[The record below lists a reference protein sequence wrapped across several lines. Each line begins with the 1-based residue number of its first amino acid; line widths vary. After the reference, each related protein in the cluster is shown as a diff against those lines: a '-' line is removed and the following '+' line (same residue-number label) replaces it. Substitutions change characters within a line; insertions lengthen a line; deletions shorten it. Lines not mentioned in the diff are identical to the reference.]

1 MQHYEIAI
9 VGGGLA
15 GSVAALALG
24 RAGRKVCLVA
34 APVTGDDGRT
44 TALMDQ
50 SVRYLERLGIW
61 DRIAPSTAALSIM
74 QILDGT
80 NRLLRAPPA
89 QFRASDISL
98 AAFGYNIPNKALAEV
113 LDTALAAEPNVT
125 RIAETV
131 ASVAV
136 STDKVSIS
144 TADGEII
151 EADFVIGADG
161 RKSITR
167 EAAGIG
173 VKTWSYPQSAVV
185 LIFSHTL
192 PHGNV
197 STEFHTESGPFT
209 QVPLPGSRSSLVWVV
224 RPEEAARLVALPLD
238 ELSATVETRMQSLL
252 GKVTVERQA
261 QAWPLSSMMAERFGS
276 GRVAL
281 IGEAAHAFP
290 PIGAQGLNLSLRD
303 SMTLADL
310 LSATRDKAIPADAGD
325 RYNRR
330 RRVDVMSRTV
340 SVDLLNRSLL
350 SDFLPVQMV
359 RTAGIHVLNAV
370 SPLRNV
376 LMQEGV
382 EPGRGVKNLVMG
394 LGKGL
399 KAGLKQQIRR

>member
-9 VGGGLA
+9 IGGGLA
-15 GSVAALALG
+15 GQVAALALG

-34 APVTGDDGRT
+34 AAPKHDDGRT

-50 SVRYLERLGIW
+50 SVRYLERLGVW
-61 DRIAPSTAALSIM
+61 DKIVPSAAALSVM

-89 QFRASDISL
+89 QFRASDIGL
-98 AAFGYNIPNKALAEV
+98 YAFGYNIPNKSLVEV
-113 LDTALAAEPNVT
+113 LDSALAAEPNLT
-125 RIAETV
+125 RIETNV
-131 ASVAV
+131 ESVAV
-136 STDKVSIS
+136 QTDKVTIAIS
-144 TADGEII
+144 GGDII
-151 EADFVIGADG
+151 ETDFVIGADG

-167 EAAGIG
+167 EAAGID
-173 VKTWSYPQSAVV
+173 VRKWSYQQSALV
-185 LIFSHTL
+185 LNFSHSL

-224 RPEEAARLVALPLD
+224 RPEEATRLTGLSTD
-238 ELSATVETRMQSLL
+238 ELSKIVEARMQSIL
-252 GKVTVERQA
+252 GKVTVEGQA
-261 QAWPLSSMMAERFGS
+261 QAWPLSSMMAERFGV

-310 LSATRDKAIPADAGD
+310 LSAQRDRPIPADAGD

-330 RRVDVMSRTV
+330 RKPDVMSRTV

-350 SDFLPVQMV
+350 TDLIPVQMV
-359 RTAGIHVLNAV
+359 RAAGMHVLNAV
-370 SPLRNV
+370 SPLRNA

-382 EPGRGVKNLVMG
+382 EPGRSLKNLVRE
-394 LGKGL
+394 LGK
-399 KAGLKQQIRR
+399 QIRR

>member
-15 GSVAALALG
+15 GQVAALALA

-34 APVTGDDGRT
+34 ASPKHDDGRT

-50 SVRYLERLGIW
+50 SVRYLERLGAW
-61 DRIAPSTAALSIM
+61 DRIAPSSAALSVM

-89 QFRASDISL
+89 QFRASDIGL
-98 AAFGYNIPNKALAEV
+98 HAFGYNIPNKALAEV
-113 LDTALAAEPNVT
+113 LDNALATEPNLT
-125 RIAETV
+125 RVETNV
-131 ASVAV
+131 ESVALQA
-136 STDKVSIS
+136 DKVTISI
-144 TADGEII
+144 AGGDVI
-151 EADFVIGADG
+151 EADFIIGADG

-167 EAAGIG
+167 QAAGID
-173 VKTWSYPQSAVV
+173 VRKWSYQQSALV
-185 LIFSHTL
+185 LNFAHTL
-192 PHGNV
+192 AHGNV

-224 RPEEAARLVALPLD
+224 RPEEASRLTSLPTE
-238 ELSATVETRMQSLL
+238 ELSKIVEARMQSIL
-252 GKVTVERQA
+252 GKVTVEGQA
-261 QAWPLSSMMAERFGS
+261 QAWPLSSMMAERFGA

-303 SMTLADL
+303 SMTLAEL
-310 LSATRDKAIPADAGD
+310 LSAERDRPILADAGD

-330 RRVDVMSRTV
+330 RKPDVMSRTF

-350 SDFLPVQMV
+350 TDLIPVQMV
-359 RTAGIHVLNAV
+359 RAAGMHVLNAV
-370 SPLRNV
+370 SPLRNA

-382 EPGRGVKNLVMG
+382 EPGRSLKNFVRE
-394 LGKGL
+394 LGK
-399 KAGLKQQIRR
+399 QIRR

>member
-15 GSVAALALG
+15 GQVAALALG
-24 RAGRKVCLVA
+24 RAGRKVCLIA
-34 APVTGDDGRT
+34 ASPKHDDGRT

-50 SVRYLERLGIW
+50 SVRYLERLGVW
-61 DRIAPSTAALSIM
+61 DRIAPSSAALSVM

-89 QFRASDISL
+89 QFRASDIGL
-98 AAFGYNIPNKALAEV
+98 HAFGYNIPNKALAEV
-113 LDTALAAEPNVT
+113 LDSALATEPNLS
-125 RIAETV
+125 RIETNV
-131 ASVAV
+131 ESIALTA
-136 STDKVSIS
+136 DKVTI
-144 TADGEII
+144 AIDGGEVI

-167 EAAGIG
+167 EAAGID
-173 VKTWSYPQSAVV
+173 VRKWSYQQSALV
-185 LIFSHTL
+185 LNFAHTL

-224 RPEEAARLVALPLD
+224 RPEEASRLTSLPTE
-238 ELSATVETRMQSLL
+238 ELSTIVEARMQSIL
-252 GKVTVERQA
+252 GKVTVEGKA
-261 QAWPLSSMMAERFGS
+261 QAWPLSSMMAERFGA

-310 LSATRDKAIPADAGD
+310 LSGQHDRPIPADAGD

-330 RRVDVMSRTV
+330 RKPDVMSRTF

-350 SDFLPVQMV
+350 TDLIPVQMV
-359 RTAGIHVLNAV
+359 RAAGMHVLNAV
-370 SPLRNV
+370 SPLRNA

-382 EPGRGVKNLVMG
+382 EPGRSLKNLVRE
-394 LGKGL
+394 LGK
-399 KAGLKQQIRR
+399 QIRR

>member
-9 VGGGLA
+9 IGGGLA
-15 GSVAALALG
+15 GQVAALALG
-24 RAGRKVCLVA
+24 RAGRKICLVA
-34 APVTGDDGRT
+34 AAPKHDDGRT

-50 SVRYLERLGIW
+50 SVRYLERLGVW
-61 DRIAPSTAALSIM
+61 DKIAPSAAALSVM

-89 QFRASDISL
+89 QFRASDIGL
-98 AAFGYNIPNKALAEV
+98 YAFGYNIPNKALVEV
-113 LDTALAAEPNVT
+113 LDGALAAEPNLT
-125 RIAETV
+125 RIETNV
-131 ASVAV
+131 ESVAV
-136 STDKVSIS
+136 QTDKVTIAIS
-144 TADGEII
+144 GGDII

-167 EAAGIG
+167 EAAGIE
-173 VKTWSYPQSAVV
+173 VRKWSYQQSALV
-185 LIFSHTL
+185 LNFGHSL

-224 RPEEAARLVALPLD
+224 RPEEATRLTGLATE
-238 ELSATVETRMQSLL
+238 ELSKIVEARMQSIL
-252 GKVTVERQA
+252 GKVTVEGQA
-261 QAWPLSSMMAERFGS
+261 QAWPLSSMMAERFGA

-310 LSATRDKAIPADAGD
+310 LSAQRDRPIPADAGD

-330 RRVDVMSRTV
+330 RKPDVMSRTV

-350 SDFLPVQMV
+350 TDLLPVQMV
-359 RTAGIHVLNAV
+359 RAAGMHVLNAV
-370 SPLRNV
+370 SPLRNA

-382 EPGRGVKNLVMG
+382 EPGRSLKNFVRE
-394 LGKGL
+394 LGK
-399 KAGLKQQIRR
+399 QIRR

>member
-15 GSVAALALG
+15 GQVAALALG

-34 APVTGDDGRT
+34 ASPKHDDGRT

-50 SVRYLERLGIW
+50 SVRYLERLGVW
-61 DRIAPSTAALSIM
+61 DRISPSSAALSVM

-80 NRLLRAPPA
+80 NRLLRVPPA
-89 QFRASDISL
+89 QFRASDIGL
-98 AAFGYNIPNKALAEV
+98 HAFGYNIPNKALAEV
-113 LDTALAAEPNVT
+113 LDSALATEPNLT
-125 RIAETV
+125 RIETNV
-131 ASVAV
+131 ESIALTA
-136 STDKVSIS
+136 DKVTI
-144 TADGEII
+144 AIAGGDVI

-167 EAAGIG
+167 EAAGIN
-173 VKTWSYPQSAVV
+173 VRKWSYQQSALV
-185 LIFSHTL
+185 LNFAHTL

-197 STEFHTESGPFT
+197 STEFHTETGPFT

-224 RPEEAARLVALPLD
+224 RPEEASRLTSLPTED
-238 ELSATVETRMQSLL
+238 LSKMVEARMQSIL
-252 GKVTVERQA
+252 GKVTVEGKA
-261 QAWPLSSMMAERFGS
+261 QAWPLSSMMAERFGA
-276 GRVAL
+276 GRAAL

-310 LSATRDKAIPADAGD
+310 LSGQRDRPIPADAGD

-330 RRVDVMSRTV
+330 RRPDVMSRTF

-350 SDFLPVQMV
+350 TDLIPVQMV
-359 RTAGIHVLNAV
+359 RAAGMHVLNAV
-370 SPLRNV
+370 SPLRNA

-382 EPGRGVKNLVMG
+382 EPGRSLKNFVRE
-394 LGKGL
+394 LGK
-399 KAGLKQQIRR
+399 QIRR

>member
-9 VGGGLA
+9 IGGGLA
-15 GSVAALALG
+15 GQVAALALG
-24 RAGRKVCLVA
+24 RAGRKICLVA
-34 APVTGDDGRT
+34 AAPKHDDGRT

-50 SVRYLERLGIW
+50 SVRYLERLGVW
-61 DRIAPSTAALSIM
+61 DKIAPSAAALSVM

-89 QFRASDISL
+89 QFRASDIGL
-98 AAFGYNIPNKALAEV
+98 YAFGYNIPNKALVEV
-113 LDTALAAEPNVT
+113 LDGALAAEPNLT
-125 RIAETV
+125 RIETNV
-131 ASVAV
+131 ESVAV
-136 STDKVSIS
+136 QTDKVTIAIS
-144 TADGEII
+144 GGDII

-167 EAAGIG
+167 EAAGID
-173 VKTWSYPQSAVV
+173 VRKWSYQQSALV
-185 LIFSHTL
+185 LNFSHSL

-224 RPEEAARLVALPLD
+224 RPEEATRLTGLATE
-238 ELSATVETRMQSLL
+238 ELSKIVEARMQSIL
-252 GKVTVERQA
+252 GKVTVEAQA
-261 QAWPLSSMMAERFGS
+261 QAWPLSSMMAERFGA

-310 LSATRDKAIPADAGD
+310 LSAQRDRPIPADAGD

-330 RRVDVMSRTV
+330 RKPDVMSRTV

-350 SDFLPVQMV
+350 TDLLPVQMV
-359 RTAGIHVLNAV
+359 RAAGMHVLNAV
-370 SPLRNV
+370 SPLRNA

-382 EPGRGVKNLVMG
+382 EPGRSLKNFVRE
-394 LGKGL
+394 LGK
-399 KAGLKQQIRR
+399 QIRR

>member
-15 GSVAALALG
+15 GQVAALALG

-34 APVTGDDGRT
+34 AAPKHDDGRT

-50 SVRYLERLGIW
+50 SVRYLERLGVWENIVSSS
-61 DRIAPSTAALSIM
+61 APLSVM

-80 NRLLRAPPA
+80 SRLLRAPPA
-89 QFRASDISL
+89 QFRASDIGL
-98 AAFGYNIPNKALAEV
+98 HAFGYNIPNKALAEV
-113 LDTALAAEPNVT
+113 FDGALAIEPNLT
-125 RIAETV
+125 RIETNV
-131 ASVAV
+131 ESVAV
-136 STDKVSIS
+136 TADKVTI
-144 TADGEII
+144 AIAGGDVI

-167 EAAGIG
+167 EAASIG
-173 VKTWSYPQSAVV
+173 VKKWSYQQSALV
-185 LIFSHTL
+185 LNFSHTL

-197 STEFHTESGPFT
+197 STEFHTETGPFT
-209 QVPLPGSRSSLVWVV
+209 QVPLPGQRSSLVWVV
-224 RPEEAARLVALPLD
+224 RPEEAARLVALPTG
-238 ELSATVETRMQSLL
+238 ELSEIVETRMQSIL
-252 GKVTVERQA
+252 GKVTVEGQP
-261 QAWPLSSMMAERFGS
+261 QAWPLSSMVAERFGA

-310 LSATRDKAIPADAGD
+310 LSAVRDRPIPADAGD
-325 RYNRR
+325 RYHRR
-330 RRVDVMSRTV
+330 RRPDVISRTY

-350 SDFLPVQMV
+350 TDLLPVQMV
-359 RTAGIHVLNAV
+359 RAAGMHVLNAV
-370 SPLRNV
+370 SPLRNA

-382 EPGRGVKNLVMG
+382 EPGRSLKNFVRE
-394 LGKGL
+394 LGK
-399 KAGLKQQIRR
+399 QIRR

>member
-9 VGGGLA
+9 IGGGLA
-15 GSVAALALG
+15 GQVAALALG

-34 APVTGDDGRT
+34 AAPKHDDGRT

-50 SVRYLERLGIW
+50 SVRYLERLGVW
-61 DRIAPSTAALSIM
+61 EKIAPATAALSVM

-89 QFRASDISL
+89 QFRASDIGL
-98 AAFGYNIPNKALAEV
+98 HAFGYNIPNKALAEV
-113 LDTALAAEPNVT
+113 LDGALAAEPNLT
-125 RIAETV
+125 RIETNVETV
-131 ASVAV
+131 A
-136 STDKVSIS
+136 I
-144 TADGEII
+144 TAGMVTITIDGGEVI

-167 EAAGIG
+167 EAAGID
-173 VKTWSYPQSAVV
+173 VRQWSYRQSAVV
-185 LIFSHTL
+185 LNFAHTL

-224 RPEEAARLVALPLD
+224 RPEEAAHLTNLPTE
-238 ELSATVETRMQSLL
+238 ELSTIVEARMQSIL
-252 GKVTVERQA
+252 GKVTVEGKA
-261 QAWPLSSMMAERFGS
+261 QAWPLSSMMAERFGA

-310 LSATRDKAIPADAGD
+310 LSAQHDQPIPADAGD
-325 RYNRR
+325 RYHRR
-330 RRVDVMSRTV
+330 RRPDVMSRTF

-350 SDFLPVQMV
+350 TDLIPVQMV
-359 RTAGIHVLNAV
+359 RAAGMHVLNAV
-370 SPLRNV
+370 SPLRNA

-382 EPGRGVKNLVMG
+382 EPGRSLKNFVRE
-394 LGKGL
+394 LGK
-399 KAGLKQQIRR
+399 QIRR

>member
-9 VGGGLA
+9 IGGGLA
-15 GSVAALALG
+15 GQVAALALG

-34 APVTGDDGRT
+34 APPKHDDGRT
-44 TALMDQ
+44 TALMDL
-50 SVRYLERLGIW
+50 SVRYLERLGVW
-61 DRIAPSTAALSIM
+61 EKIAPDTAALSVM

-89 QFRASDISL
+89 QFRASDIGL
-98 AAFGYNIPNKALAEV
+98 HAFGYNIPNKALSEV
-113 LDTALAAEPNVT
+113 LDGALAAEPNLT
-125 RIAETV
+125 RLETNVETV
-131 ASVAV
+131 TITA
-136 STDKVSIS
+136 DKVTI
-144 TADGEII
+144 AIDGGDVV

-167 EAAGIG
+167 QAAGID
-173 VKTWSYPQSAVV
+173 VRKWSYQQSAVV
-185 LIFSHTL
+185 LNFSHSL

-224 RPEEAARLVALPLD
+224 RPEEATRLTNLPTE
-238 ELSATVETRMQSLL
+238 ELSKIVEARMQSIL
-252 GKVTVERQA
+252 GKVTVEGKA
-261 QAWPLSSMMAERFGS
+261 QAWPLSSMMAERFGA

-310 LSATRDKAIPADAGD
+310 LSAQQDRPIPTDAGD
-325 RYNRR
+325 RYHRR
-330 RRVDVMSRTV
+330 RRPDVMSRTF

-350 SDFLPVQMV
+350 TDLIPVQMV
-359 RTAGIHVLNAV
+359 RAAGMHVLNAV
-370 SPLRNV
+370 SPLRNA

-382 EPGRGVKNLVMG
+382 EPGRSLKNFVRE
-394 LGKGL
+394 LGK
-399 KAGLKQQIRR
+399 QIGR

>member
-9 VGGGLA
+9 IGGGLA
-15 GSVAALALG
+15 GQVAALALG

-34 APVTGDDGRT
+34 AAPKHDDGRT

-50 SVRYLERLGIW
+50 SVRYLERLGVWEKIV
-61 DRIAPSTAALSIM
+61 PSAAALSVM

-89 QFRASDISL
+89 QFRASDIGL
-98 AAFGYNIPNKALAEV
+98 YAFGYNIPNKALVEV
-113 LDTALAAEPNVT
+113 LDSALAAEPNLT
-125 RIAETV
+125 RVETNV
-131 ASVAV
+131 ESVAV
-136 STDKVSIS
+136 QTDKVTIAIS
-144 TADGEII
+144 GGDII
-151 EADFVIGADG
+151 ETDFVIGADG

-167 EAAGIG
+167 EAAGIDLR
-173 VKTWSYPQSAVV
+173 KWSYQQSALV
-185 LIFSHTL
+185 LNFSHSL

-224 RPEEAARLVALPLD
+224 RPEEATRLTGLPTD
-238 ELSATVETRMQSLL
+238 ELSKIVEARMQSIL
-252 GKVTVERQA
+252 GKVTVEGQA
-261 QAWPLSSMMAERFGS
+261 QAWPLSSMMAERFGV

-310 LSATRDKAIPADAGD
+310 LSAQRDRPIPTDAGD

-330 RRVDVMSRTV
+330 RKPDVMSRTV

-350 SDFLPVQMV
+350 TDLIPVQMV
-359 RTAGIHVLNAV
+359 RAAGMHVLNAV
-370 SPLRNV
+370 SPLRNA

-382 EPGRGVKNLVMG
+382 EPGRSLKNFVRE
-394 LGKGL
+394 LGK
-399 KAGLKQQIRR
+399 QIRR

>member
-9 VGGGLA
+9 IGGGLA
-15 GSVAALALG
+15 GQVAALALG
-24 RAGRKVCLVA
+24 RAGRKICLVA
-34 APVTGDDGRT
+34 AAPKHDDGRT

-50 SVRYLERLGIW
+50 SVRYLERLGVW
-61 DRIAPSTAALSIM
+61 DKIAPSAAALSVM

-89 QFRASDISL
+89 QFRASDIGL
-98 AAFGYNIPNKALAEV
+98 YAFGYNIPNKALVEV
-113 LDTALAAEPNVT
+113 LDGALAAEPNLT
-125 RIAETV
+125 RIETNV
-131 ASVAV
+131 ESVAV
-136 STDKVSIS
+136 QTDKVTIAIS
-144 TADGEII
+144 GGDII

-167 EAAGIG
+167 EAAGIE
-173 VKTWSYPQSAVV
+173 VRKWSYQQSALV
-185 LIFSHTL
+185 LNFGHSL

-224 RPEEAARLVALPLD
+224 RPEEATRLTGLATE
-238 ELSATVETRMQSLL
+238 ELSKIVEARMQSIL
-252 GKVTVERQA
+252 GKVTVEAQA
-261 QAWPLSSMMAERFGS
+261 QAWPLSSMMAERFGA

-310 LSATRDKAIPADAGD
+310 LSAQRDHPIPADAGD

-330 RRVDVMSRTV
+330 RKPDVMSRTV

-350 SDFLPVQMV
+350 TDLLPVQMV
-359 RTAGIHVLNAV
+359 RAAGMHVLNAV
-370 SPLRNV
+370 SPLRNA

-382 EPGRGVKNLVMG
+382 EPGRSLKNFVRE
-394 LGKGL
+394 LGK
-399 KAGLKQQIRR
+399 QIRR

>member
-9 VGGGLA
+9 IGGGLA
-15 GSVAALALG
+15 GQVAALALG
-24 RAGRKVCLVA
+24 RAGRKICLVA
-34 APVTGDDGRT
+34 AAPKHDDGRT

-50 SVRYLERLGIW
+50 SVRYLERLGVW
-61 DRIAPSTAALSIM
+61 DKIAPSAAALSVM

-89 QFRASDISL
+89 QFRASDIGL
-98 AAFGYNIPNKALAEV
+98 YAFGYNIPNKALVEV
-113 LDTALAAEPNVT
+113 LDGALAAEPNLT
-125 RIAETV
+125 RIETNV
-131 ASVAV
+131 ESVAV
-136 STDKVSIS
+136 QTDKVTIAIS
-144 TADGEII
+144 GGDII

-167 EAAGIG
+167 EAAGIE
-173 VKTWSYPQSAVV
+173 VRKWSYQQSALV
-185 LIFSHTL
+185 LNFSHSL

-224 RPEEAARLVALPLD
+224 RPEEATRLTGLATED
-238 ELSATVETRMQSLL
+238 LSKIVEARMQSIL
-252 GKVTVERQA
+252 GKVTVEAQA
-261 QAWPLSSMMAERFGS
+261 QAWPLSSMMAERFGA

-310 LSATRDKAIPADAGD
+310 LSAQRDHPIPADAGD

-330 RRVDVMSRTV
+330 RKPDVMSRTV

-350 SDFLPVQMV
+350 TDLLPVQMV
-359 RTAGIHVLNAV
+359 RAAGMHVLNAV
-370 SPLRNV
+370 SPLRNA

-382 EPGRGVKNLVMG
+382 EPGRSLKNFVRE
-394 LGKGL
+394 LGK
-399 KAGLKQQIRR
+399 QIRR

>member
-9 VGGGLA
+9 IGGGLA
-15 GSVAALALG
+15 GQVAALALG

-34 APVTGDDGRT
+34 ALPKHDDGRT

-50 SVRYLERLGIW
+50 SVRYLERLGVW
-61 DRIAPSTAALSIM
+61 EKIAPSTAALSVM

-89 QFRASDISL
+89 QFRASDIGL
-98 AAFGYNIPNKALAEV
+98 HAFGYNIPNKALADV
-113 LDTALAAEPNVT
+113 LDGALAAEPNLT
-125 RIAETV
+125 RVETSVESIALQ
-131 ASVAV
+131 S
-136 STDKVSIS
+136 DKVTISI
-144 TADGEII
+144 AGGGVI

-167 EAAGIG
+167 EAAGIN
-173 VKTWSYPQSAVV
+173 VRKWSYQQSAVV
-185 LIFSHTL
+185 LNFAHTL

-224 RPEEAARLVALPLD
+224 RPEEATRLTGLATE
-238 ELSATVETRMQSLL
+238 ELSKIVEARMQSIL
-252 GKVTVERQA
+252 GKVTVEGQA
-261 QAWPLSSMMAERFGS
+261 QAWPLSSMMAERFGT

-303 SMTLADL
+303 SMTLAEL
-310 LSATRDKAIPADAGD
+310 LSAQQDRPIAADAGD

-330 RRVDVMSRTV
+330 RRPDVMSRTL

-350 SDFLPVQMV
+350 TDLIPVQMV
-359 RTAGIHVLNAV
+359 RAAGMHVLNAV
-370 SPLRNV
+370 SPLRNA

-382 EPGRGVKNLVMG
+382 EPGRSLKNFVRE
-394 LGKGL
+394 LGK
-399 KAGLKQQIRR
+399 QIRR

>member
-15 GSVAALALG
+15 GQVAALALG
-24 RAGRKVCLVA
+24 RAGRKVCLIA
-34 APVTGDDGRT
+34 ASPKHDDGRT

-50 SVRYLERLGIW
+50 SVRYLERLGVW
-61 DRIAPSTAALSIM
+61 DRIAPSSAALSVM

-89 QFRASDISL
+89 QFRASDIGL
-98 AAFGYNIPNKALAEV
+98 HAFGYNIPNKALAEV
-113 LDTALAAEPNVT
+113 LDSALATEPNLS
-125 RIAETV
+125 RIETNV
-131 ASVAV
+131 ESIALTA
-136 STDKVSIS
+136 DKVTI
-144 TADGEII
+144 AIDGGEVI

-167 EAAGIG
+167 EAAGID
-173 VKTWSYPQSAVV
+173 VRKWSYQQSALV
-185 LIFSHTL
+185 LNFAHTL

-224 RPEEAARLVALPLD
+224 RPEEASRLTSLPTE
-238 ELSATVETRMQSLL
+238 ELSKIVEARMQSIL
-252 GKVTVERQA
+252 GKVTVEGKA
-261 QAWPLSSMMAERFGS
+261 QAWPLSSMMAERFGA

-310 LSATRDKAIPADAGD
+310 LSGQHDRPIPADAGD

-330 RRVDVMSRTV
+330 RKPDVMSRTF

-350 SDFLPVQMV
+350 TDLIPVQMV
-359 RTAGIHVLNAV
+359 RAAGMHVLNAV
-370 SPLRNV
+370 SPLRNA

-382 EPGRGVKNLVMG
+382 EPGRSLKNLVRE
-394 LGKGL
+394 LGK
-399 KAGLKQQIRR
+399 QIRR

>member
-15 GSVAALALG
+15 GQVAALALG

-34 APVTGDDGRT
+34 ATPKHDDGRT

-50 SVRYLERLGIW
+50 SVRYLERLGVWENIVSSS
-61 DRIAPSTAALSIM
+61 APLSVM

-80 NRLLRAPPA
+80 SRLLRAPPA
-89 QFRASDISL
+89 QFRASDIGL
-98 AAFGYNIPNKALAEV
+98 YAFGYNIPNKALAEV
-113 LDTALAAEPNVT
+113 FDGALAIEPNLT
-125 RIAETV
+125 RIETNV
-131 ASVAV
+131 ESVAV
-136 STDKVSIS
+136 TADKVTI
-144 TADGEII
+144 AIAGGNVI

-167 EAAGIG
+167 DATAIG
-173 VKTWSYPQSAVV
+173 VKKWSYQQSALV
-185 LIFSHTL
+185 LNFSHTL

-197 STEFHTESGPFT
+197 STEFHTETGPFT
-209 QVPLPGSRSSLVWVV
+209 QVPLPGQRSSLVWVV
-224 RPEEAARLVALPLD
+224 RPEEAARLVALPTE
-238 ELSATVETRMQSLL
+238 ELSTIVETRMQSIL
-252 GKVTVERQA
+252 GKVTVEGQP
-261 QAWPLSSMMAERFGS
+261 QAWPLSSMVAERFGA

-310 LSATRDKAIPADAGD
+310 LSAVRDRPIPADAGD
-325 RYNRR
+325 RYHRR
-330 RRVDVMSRTV
+330 RRPDVISRTY

-350 SDFLPVQMV
+350 TDLIPVQML
-359 RTAGIHVLNAV
+359 RAAGMHVLNAV
-370 SPLRNV
+370 SPLRNA

-382 EPGRGVKNLVMG
+382 EPGRSLKNFVRE
-394 LGKGL
+394 LGK
-399 KAGLKQQIRR
+399 QIRR

>member
-15 GSVAALALG
+15 GQVAALALA

-34 APVTGDDGRT
+34 ASLKHDDGRT

-50 SVRYLERLGIW
+50 SVRYLECLGVW
-61 DRIAPSTAALSIM
+61 DRIAPSSAALSVM

-89 QFRASDISL
+89 QFRASDIGL
-98 AAFGYNIPNKALAEV
+98 HAFGYNIPNKALAEV
-113 LDTALAAEPNVT
+113 LDNALATEPNLT
-125 RIAETV
+125 RIETNV
-131 ASVAV
+131 ESVALQADRV
-136 STDKVSIS
+136 TISI
-144 TADGEII
+144 AGGDVI
-151 EADFVIGADG
+151 EADFIIGADG

-167 EAAGIG
+167 EAAGID
-173 VKTWSYPQSAVV
+173 VRKWSYEQSALV
-185 LIFSHTL
+185 LNFAHTL
-192 PHGNV
+192 AHGNV

-224 RPEEAARLVALPLD
+224 RPEEASRLTSLPTE
-238 ELSATVETRMQSLL
+238 ELSKIVEARMQSIL
-252 GKVTVERQA
+252 GKVTVEGQA
-261 QAWPLSSMMAERFGS
+261 QAWPLSSMMAERFGV

-303 SMTLADL
+303 SMTLAEL
-310 LSATRDKAIPADAGD
+310 LSGQRDRPIPADAGD

-330 RRVDVMSRTV
+330 RKPDVMSRTF

-350 SDFLPVQMV
+350 TDLIPVQMV
-359 RTAGIHVLNAV
+359 RAAGMHVLNAV
-370 SPLRNV
+370 SPLRNA

-382 EPGRGVKNLVMG
+382 EPGRSLKNFVRG
-394 LGKGL
+394 LGK
-399 KAGLKQQIRR
+399 QIRR

>member
-24 RAGRKVCLVA
+24 RAGRKVCLIA
-34 APVTGDDGRT
+34 APLNQDDGRT

-61 DRIAPSTAALSIM
+61 QKIAPSTATLSIM

-80 NRLLRAPPA
+80 TRLLRAPPA
-89 QFRASDISL
+89 QFRASDIGLS
-98 AAFGYNIPNKALAEV
+98 AFGYNIPNKALAEV
-113 LDTALAAEPNVT
+113 LDGALASEPNVSLLQKS
-125 RIAETV
+125 AATV
-131 ASVAV
+131 AVQA
-136 STDKVSIS
+136 DKVVIS
-144 TADGEII
+144 LADGDVV

-167 EAAGIG
+167 EAAGID
-173 VKTWSYPQSAVV
+173 VKKWSYQQSAVV
-185 LIFSHTL
+185 LNFSHAL

-224 RPEEAARLVALPLD
+224 RPEEAARLVALPLE
-238 ELSATVETRMQSLL
+238 ELSSVVETRMQSIL
-252 GKVTVERQA
+252 GKVTVERQP
-261 QAWPLSSMMAERFGS
+261 QSWPLSSMMAERFGA

-310 LSATRDKAIPADAGD
+310 LSAVGDRPIAADAGD

-330 RRVDVMSRTV
+330 RRVDVMSRTF
-340 SVDLLNRSLL
+340 SVDILNRSLL

-382 EPGRGVKNLVMG
+382 EPGRGLKNLVKG
-394 LGKGL
+394 LGE
-399 KAGLKQQIRR
+399 QIRR